1 MLIDNKQNKCILEE
15 WFDYKV
21 AEREALFKKFE
32 TSLLHVNE
40 KCELKTRSETKN

>member
-1 MLIDNKQNKCILEE
+1 MLIDNKQNKRILEE

-21 AEREALFKKFE
+21 EEFKKFE